1 MSTTG
6 KTWVLLDGIT
16 KIQSQPLQTEQL
28 QLAILKLNERDWTRF
43 YVWTQGWANWQLM
56 KDFLNSDQKDF
67 AVTGTLAS
75 EENVKAHIHAQIAN
89 RNKVQPV
96 QELDTVTK
104 NAQPVQHQSQPLSR
118 PLPTSLQKA
127 GKPVAQQPK
136 PTGKSLTMV
145 SANEETLVPE
155 SMEKDY
161 NGDTLQEAAH
171 TKPPQPLDF
180 KEISEAYKNRAER
193 HELKIEVLLIS
204 QKGKT
209 FKSYSKNISLTGSL
223 LEDNIPFDFYGL
235 QFDLVVVNRNSLNP
249 QNSRVQMRAET
260 VGDGL
265 TQRVRF
271 VAPSDHLKQRLTNLL
286 NDYLTKQ
293 AQLKQSS

>member
-28 QLAILKLNERDWTRF
+28 QLAILKLSERDWTRF
-43 YVWTQGWANWQLM
+43 YVWTQGWANWQLL

-67 AVTGTLAS
+67 AVTGTQAS
-75 EENVKAHIHAQIAN
+75 EENVKAHIHAQIAS
-89 RNKVQPV
+89 RKKVTIQPQQ
-96 QELDTVTK
+96 QEDTVTK
-104 NAQPVQHQSQPLSR
+104 AAQYP
-118 PLPTSLQKA
+118 QKQA
-127 GKPVAQQPK
+127 QGKAM
-136 PTGKSLTMV
+136 TMV
-145 SANEETLVPE
+145 SSTEETLVPE

-161 NGDTLQEAAH
+161 NGDTIDESAYH
-171 TKPPQPLDF
+171 KPPQALDF

-193 HELKIEVLLIS
+193 HELKIEILLIS

-209 FKSYSKNISLTGSL
+209 FKSYSRNISLTGSL
-223 LEDNIPFDFYGL
+223 LEDNIPFDFYGV
-235 QFDLVVVNRNSLNP
+235 QFDLIVVNRNSLNP
-249 QNSRVQMRAET
+249 QNGRVKVRAET

-271 VAPSDHLKQRLTNLL
+271 VTPSETLKQRLMNLL
-286 NDYLTKQ
+286 NDYLTQ
-293 AQLKQSS
+293 QTNLKKTS

>member
-28 QLAILKLNERDWTRF
+28 QLAILKLSERDWTRF
-43 YVWTQGWANWQLM
+43 YVWTQGWANWQLL

-67 AVTGTLAS
+67 AVTGAQAS
-75 EENVKAHIHAQIAN
+75 EENVKAHIHAQIAS
-89 RNKVQPV
+89 RKKVTIQPQQ
-96 QELDTVTK
+96 QEDTVTK
-104 NAQPVQHQSQPLSR
+104 TAHYPQQQQANG
-118 PLPTSLQKA
+118 KA
-127 GKPVAQQPK
+127 M
-136 PTGKSLTMV
+136 TMV
-145 SANEETLVPE
+145 SSTEETLTPAH
-155 SMEKDY
+155 MEKDY
-161 NGDTLQEAAH
+161 NGDTLDADNAH
-171 TKPPQPLDF
+171 HKPPQPLDF

-193 HELKIEVLLIS
+193 HELKIEILLIS

-209 FKSYSKNISLTGSL
+209 FKSYSRNISLTGSL
-223 LEDNIPFDFYGL
+223 LEDNIPFDFYGV

-249 QNSRVQMRAET
+249 QNGRVKMRAET

-271 VAPSDHLKQRLTNLL
+271 VTPSEALKQRLMDLL
-286 NDYLTKQ
+286 NDYLTQQTK
-293 AQLKQSS
+293 LRKSG

>member
-1 MSTTG
+1 MSTG

-43 YVWTQGWANWQLM
+43 YVWTQGWANWQLL

-67 AVTGTLAS
+67 TIMGTPAS
-75 EENVKAHIHAQIAN
+75 EENVKAHIQAQIAN
-89 RNKVQPV
+89 RKKGSAQP
-96 QELDTVTK
+96 QQDLDTVTK
-104 NAQPVQHQSQPLSR
+104 AANYRQPQATAQKNNS
-118 PLPTSLQKA
+118 
-127 GKPVAQQPK
+127 
-136 PTGKSLTMV
+136 KSMTMV
-145 SANEETLVPE
+145 SSSEETLVPE

-161 NGDTLQEAAH
+161 NGDAIDENAYH
-171 TKPPQPLDF
+171 KPPQPLDF

-193 HELKIEVLLIS
+193 HELKIEILLIS

-209 FKSYSKNISLTGSL
+209 FKSYSRNISLTGSL
-223 LEDNIPFDFYGL
+223 LEDNIPFDFYGVH
-235 QFDLVVVNRNSLNP
+235 FDLIVVNRNSLDP
-249 QNSRVQMRAET
+249 QNGRVKMRAET

-271 VAPSDHLKQRLTNLL
+271 VTPSELLKQRLMNLL
-286 NDYLTKQ
+286 NDYLTQQ
-293 AQLKQSS
+293 AKLQKSS

>member
-1 MSTTG
+1 MSTTD

-28 QLAILKLNERDWTRF
+28 QLAILKLSERDWTRF
-43 YVWTQGWANWQLM
+43 YVWTQGWSNWQLL

-67 AVTGTLAS
+67 AVFGTPAS
-75 EENVKAHIHAQIAN
+75 EENVKAHIHAQIAH
-89 RNKVQPV
+89 RQQKVTIQPIQ
-96 QELDTVTK
+96 QEDTVTQAAIPTQAK
-104 NAQPVQHQSQPLSR
+104 QPY
-118 PLPTSLQKA
+118 QKQ
-127 GKPVAQQPK
+127 KQKQQQPAAK
-136 PTGKSLTMV
+136 NKAMTMV
-145 SANEETLVPE
+145 SSTEETLTPAHH
-155 SMEKDY
+155 MEQDF
-161 NGDTLQEAAH
+161 NGDTLDEKVH
-171 TKPPQPLDF
+171 NKPPQPIDF

-193 HELKIEVLLIS
+193 HELKIEVLLIT

-223 LEDNIPFDFYGL
+223 LEDNIPFDFYGV
-235 QFDLVVVNRNSLNP
+235 QFDLIVVNRNSLNP
-249 QNSRVQMRAET
+249 QNSRVQMRAVT

-271 VAPSDHLKQRLTNLL
+271 VSPSETLKQRLMNLL

-293 AQLKQSS
+293 TQIKKTS

>member
-28 QLAILKLNERDWTRF
+28 QLAILKLHERDWTRF
-43 YVWTQGWANWQLM
+43 YVWTQGWANWQLLI
-56 KDFLNSDQKDF
+56 DFLNSDQKDF
-67 AVTGTLAS
+67 SVSGALAS
-75 EENVKAHIHAQIAN
+75 EENVKAHIHAQIQ
-89 RNKVQPV
+89 NKNKAQSK
-96 QELDTVTK
+96 QELETITR
-104 NAQPVQHQSQPLSR
+104 NAQPAVKHQSQPL
-118 PLPTSLQKA
+118 
-127 GKPVAQQPK
+127 GKPQPTAPK
-136 PTGKSLTMV
+136 KGGKALTMV
-145 SANEETLVPE
+145 SSSEETLVPD

-161 NGDTLQEAAH
+161 NSETLEQVANDQ
-171 TKPPQPLDF
+171 PPQQLDF
-180 KEISEAYKNRAER
+180 TEISEAYKNRAER
-193 HELKIEVLLIS
+193 HELKIEILLIS

-223 LEDNIPFDFYGL
+223 LEDNIPFDFYGV

-249 QNSRVQMRAET
+249 QNGRVQMRAET

-271 VAPSDHLKQRLTNLL
+271 ISPSENLKQRLTNLL

-293 AQLKQSS
+293 THIKKTS

>member
-67 AVTGTLAS
+67 AVPGALAS
-75 EENVKAHIHAQIAN
+75 EENVKAHIQAQIAN
-89 RNKVQPV
+89 RNKVNPK
-96 QELDTVTK
+96 QEQDTITK
-104 NAQPVQHQSQPLSR
+104 NAQPVQHQSQPLGR
-118 PLPTSLQKA
+118 PQQSQSKT
-127 GKPVAQQPK
+127 QQPAIRQ
-136 PTGKSLTMV
+136 TSGKALTMV
-145 SANEETLVPE
+145 SSTEETIVPD
-155 SMEKDY
+155 SMKKDY
-161 NGDTLQEAAH
+161 NGDTLEQAAH
-171 TKPPQPLDF
+171 TNPPQPLDF
-180 KEISEAYKNRAER
+180 KEISDAYKNRAER
-193 HELKIEVLLIS
+193 HELKIEILLIS

-209 FKSYSKNISLTGSL
+209 FKSYSRNISLTGSL
-223 LEDNIPFDFYGL
+223 LEDNIPFDFYGV

-249 QNSRVQMRAET
+249 QNGRVQMRAET

-271 VAPSDHLKQRLTNLL
+271 VSPSEHLKQRLMNLL

-293 AQLKQSS
+293 TQLKKSS

>member
-43 YVWTQGWANWQLM
+43 YVWTQGWANWQLL

-67 AVTGTLAS
+67 ALAGTPAS
-75 EENVKAHIHAQIAN
+75 EENVKAHIHAQIAS
-89 RNKVQPV
+89 RKKVTIQPQQ
-96 QELDTVTK
+96 QEDTVTK
-104 NAQPVQHQSQPLSR
+104 AAHYPQ
-118 PLPTSLQKA
+118 QKQA
-127 GKPVAQQPK
+127 G
-136 PTGKSLTMV
+136 GKAMTMV
-145 SANEETLVPE
+145 SSSEETIVPE

-161 NGDTLQEAAH
+161 NGDTIDESAYH
-171 TKPPQPLDF
+171 KPPQPLDF

-193 HELKIEVLLIS
+193 HELKIEILLIS

-209 FKSYSKNISLTGSL
+209 FKSYSRNISLTGSL
-223 LEDNIPFDFYGL
+223 LEDNIPFDFYGVH
-235 QFDLVVVNRNSLNP
+235 FDLVVVNRNSLNP
-249 QNSRVQMRAET
+249 QNGRVQMRAET

-271 VAPSDHLKQRLTNLL
+271 VTPSEMLKQRLMNLL
-286 NDYLTKQ
+286 NDYLTQQ
-293 AQLKQSS
+293 AKLRKSG